1 MKTALTIAGSDS
13 SGGAGIQ
20 ADIKT
25 MMANGVYAM
34 SAITALTAQNTTG
47 VAAIQ
52 NATAEFLGQEL
63 DSIFTDIFPDAVKIG
78 MVSESDLIR
87 MIAKKLR
94 QYQAKNIVVDPV
106 MVATS
111 GARLISEEAVEV
123 LKEELKHTLKDGPEE
138 ILKDAAQT
146 ANHKLIEKADEDI
159 NLEGMGTTLVAA
171 TVIDHTLYFINVGDS
186 RLYLLNKDIR
196 QLSRDHSL
204 VEEMVRLGGINEEE
218 ARHHPDK
225 NIITRA
231 IGVKEDVE
239 ADFYEFSLKKGDII
253 LMCSDGLSNMIEDEE
268 IFAIVKGARDIVE
281 AGQNLI
287 DRANENGGNDNI
299 SVVLAEPFSDEVS
312 IW

>member
-1 MKTALTIAGSDS
+1 MKIFSMTDVGRKREMNQDYVFATDESLGTLPNLLVVADGMGGHKAGDFAS
-13 SGGAGIQ
+13 
-20 ADIKT
+20 KYT
-25 MMANGVYAM
+25 
-34 SAITALTAQNTTG
+34 
-47 VAAIQ
+47 
-52 NATAEFLGQEL
+52 
-63 DSIFTDIFPDAVKIG
+63 
-78 MVSESDLIR
+78 
-87 MIAKKLR
+87 
-94 QYQAKNIVVDPV
+94 
-106 MVATS
+106 
-111 GARLISEEAVEV
+111 VEV

-186 RLYLLNKDIR
+186 RLYLLNNDIR

-204 VEEMVRLGGINEEE
+204 VEEMVRLG
-218 ARHHPDK
+218 
-225 NIITRA
+225 
-231 IGVKEDVE
+231 VKEDVE
-239 ADFYEFSLKKGDII
+239 VDFYEFSLKKGDII